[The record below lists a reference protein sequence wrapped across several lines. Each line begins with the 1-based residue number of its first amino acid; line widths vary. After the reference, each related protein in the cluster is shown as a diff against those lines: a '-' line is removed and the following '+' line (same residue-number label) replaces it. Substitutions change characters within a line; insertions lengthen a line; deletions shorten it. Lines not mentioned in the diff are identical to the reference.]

1 MLLLIDFHFVIFV
14 EKFHMFSG
22 LQDIV
27 AEFSSWIWGIP
38 LLILL
43 IGGGLCLFIY
53 SGLVPFRYFG
63 HAIAVLRG
71 KYDKQDAPGDLSH
84 YEALSSAIAATVGMG
99 NISGVAIAIA
109 MGGPG
114 AIFWMWVSAFVG
126 MATKF
131 FTCSLAIMYRGKD
144 AEGNVQG
151 GPMYVITEGLGKK
164 WKGLSIFFALAGL
177 IGTLPAFQANQLT
190 QTLVDVFH
198 VHKSNVFTAKLLL
211 GISIAII
218 VSIVIFGGIKRI
230 GKVAGKLVP
239 VMVVV
244 YLLTVLTILI
254 LKFESIPSIFSLIF
268 TDAFSTNSVL
278 GGALGALIITGVRRA
293 AFSNEAGLGTAPMM
307 HGTAK
312 TKEPIREG
320 LVAMLGPA
328 IDTLLVC
335 TLTALAI
342 LASGIWKGFKGD
354 GITMTLAAFD
364 ATLPFNSGSV
374 ILTICV
380 LIFAFSTLFTYSFYG
395 YSCLQYLTNSK
406 IAKYY
411 NYIYV
416 LVIVLASVI
425 KLEFVINLMD
435 SAYAL
440 MAIPTVISTLIL
452 APKVKKA
459 ATVYFEKLKTGSF

>member
-1 MLLLIDFHFVIFV
+1 
-14 EKFHMFSG
+14 MFLN
-22 LQDIV
+22 LQDSV
-27 AEFSSWIWGIP
+27 AQFSSWVWGIP

-43 IGGGLCLFIY
+43 IGGGLFLFIY
-53 SGLVPFRYFG
+53 SGLVPFRYLG
-63 HAIAVLRG
+63 HAVNILRG
-71 KYDKQDAPGDLSH
+71 KYDKHNSPGDLSH

-109 MGGPG
+109 TGGPG

-131 FTCSLAIMYRGKD
+131 FTCTLSIMYRGKD
-144 AEGNVQG
+144 EEGNVKG

-164 WKGLSIFFALAGL
+164 WKPLAVFFALAGL

-190 QTLVDVFH
+190 QTLVDVFQ
-198 VHKSNVFTAKLLL
+198 VNESNTFTAKLLL

-218 VSIVIFGGIKRI
+218 TSLVIFGGIKRI

-239 VMVVV
+239 IMVVI
-244 YLLTVLTILI
+244 YLITVASILL
-254 LKFESIPSIFSLIF
+254 LKAGDIPQIFSLMF
-268 TDAFSTNSVL
+268 TDAFSGNAVM
-278 GGALGALIITGVRRA
+278 GGALGSLIITGVKRA
-293 AFSNEAGLGTAPMM
+293 AFSNEAGIGTAPMM

-312 TKEPIREG
+312 TSEPIREG

-342 LASGIWKGFKGD
+342 LASGIWKNFD
-354 GITMTLAAFD
+354 GNGISLTLSSFD
-364 ATLPFNSGSV
+364 AVLPYGLGSV

-395 YSCLQYLTNSK
+395 YSCLSFLTNKK
-406 IAKYY
+406 IGNYY
-411 NYIYV
+411 NYIYIV
-416 LVIVLASVI
+416 TIVIASII
-425 KLEFVINLMD
+425 KLDFVINLID
-435 SAYAL
+435 SGYAL

-452 APKVKKA
+452 APKVKRA
-459 ATVYFEKLKTGSF
+459 AKDYFQRLKTE

>member
-1 MLLLIDFHFVIFV
+1 
-14 EKFHMFSG
+14 MFLSI
-22 LQDIV
+22 QEIV
-27 AEFSSWIWGIP
+27 SQFSSWVWGMP

-43 IGGGLCLFIY
+43 IGGGLYLFIY
-53 SGLVPFRYFG
+53 SGLVPFRYMG

-71 KYDKQDAPGDLSH
+71 KYDKHNSPGDLSH

-144 AEGNVQG
+144 EEGNVKG

-164 WKGLSIFFALAGL
+164 WKPLAIFFSTAGL

-190 QTLVDVFH
+190 QTIIDVFS
-198 VHKSNVFTAKLLL
+198 VNESNEFTAKFLI
-211 GISIAII
+211 GIVIAFI
-218 VSIVIFGGIKRI
+218 VSMVIFGGIQRI

-239 VMVVV
+239 IMVVV
-244 YLLTVLTILI
+244 YLLTVLIILLI
-254 LKFESIPSIFSLIF
+254 KIEEVPSIFSLIF
-268 TDAFSTNSVL
+268 TDAFTGKSVL
-278 GGALGALIITGVRRA
+278 GGALGALIITGVKRA

-312 TKEPIREG
+312 TNEPIREG

-342 LASGIWKGFKGD
+342 LVSGVWKNFDGN

-364 ATLPFNSGSV
+364 SVLPYHLGSI

-395 YSCLQYLTNSK
+395 YSCLSYLTNTK
-406 IAKYY
+406 TAKYY
-411 NYIYV
+411 NHFYV
-416 LVIVLASVI
+416 LVIIVAAII
-425 KLEFVINLMD
+425 KLDFVINLMD

-440 MAIPTVISTLIL
+440 MAIPTVLSTLIL

-459 ATVYFEKLKTGSF
+459 AVIYFHKLKTNSF

>member
-1 MLLLIDFHFVIFV
+1 
-14 EKFHMFSG
+14 MF
-22 LQDIV
+22 LNIQDLV
-27 AEFSSWIWGIP
+27 AQFSSWVWGIP

-43 IGGGLCLFIY
+43 IGGGLYLFIY
-53 SGLVPFRYFG
+53 SGLIPFKYIG
-63 HAIAVLRG
+63 HAIAILRG
-71 KYDKQDAPGDLSH
+71 KYDKADSPGDLSH

-109 MGGPG
+109 TGGPG

-131 FTCSLAIMYRGKD
+131 FTCSLSVMYRGKD
-144 AEGNVQG
+144 ENGNVKG

-164 WKGLSIFFALAGL
+164 WKPLALFFSAAGL

-190 QTLVDVFH
+190 QTLIDVFKVQETNH
-198 VHKSNVFTAKLLL
+198 FTAKLLL
-211 GISIAII
+211 GISTAII
-218 VSIVIFGGIKRI
+218 VAMVIFGGIKRI
-230 GKVAGKLVP
+230 GSVAGKLVP

-244 YLLTVLTILI
+244 YLLTVLTILF
-254 LKFESIPSIFSLIF
+254 LRLEQVPAIFSLIF
-268 TDAFSTNSVL
+268 EDAFSGESVL
-278 GGALGALIITGVRRA
+278 GGALGVLIITGVKRA

-335 TLTALAI
+335 SLTALAI
-342 LASGIWKGFKGD
+342 LASGVWENFEGN
-354 GITMTLAAFD
+354 GISMTLAAFD
-364 ATLPFNSGSV
+364 AVLPYKIGSI

-395 YSCLQYLTNSK
+395 LSCLSFLTNTK
-406 IAKYY
+406 IGKSY
-411 NYIYV
+411 NYIYIITI
-416 LVIVLASVI
+416 VIASII
-425 KLEFVINLMD
+425 KLDFVINLID

-440 MAIPTVISTLIL
+440 MAIPTVLSTLIL
-452 APKVKKA
+452 APKVKREA
-459 ATVYFEKLKTGSF
+459 AKYFQKLKRGAFNV

>member
-1 MLLLIDFHFVIFV
+1 MYLSIQSLV
-14 EKFHMFSG
+14 S
-22 LQDIV
+22 
-27 AEFSSWIWGIP
+27 EFSSWIWGIP

-43 IGGGLCLFIY
+43 IGGGLYLFVY
-53 SGLVPFRYFG
+53 SGLVPFRYMG
-63 HAIAVLRG
+63 HAIAILRG
-71 KYDKQDAPGDLSH
+71 KYDKHDSPGDLSH

-144 AEGNVQG
+144 EEGNTKG
-151 GPMYVITEGLGKK
+151 GPMYVITEGLGKN

-190 QTLVDVFH
+190 QTLVDVFE
-198 VHKSNVFTAKLLL
+198 VNKANEFTAKLIL

-218 VSIVIFGGIKRI
+218 VATVIFGGIKRI
-230 GKVAGKLVP
+230 GSVAGKLVP
-239 VMVVV
+239 IMVVV
-244 YLLTVLTILI
+244 YLLTVLTILV
-254 LKFESIPSIFSLIF
+254 LKIEEVPSIFSLIF
-268 TDAFSTNSVL
+268 TDAFTGKSVL
-278 GGALGALIITGVRRA
+278 GGALGALIITGVKRA

-312 TKEPIREG
+312 TNEPIREG

-342 LASGIWKGFKGD
+342 LASGIWKGFEGD
-354 GITMTLAAFD
+354 GITMTLAAFN
-364 ATLPFNSGSV
+364 AVLPFNSGSI
-374 ILTICV
+374 ILTVCV

-395 YSCLQYLTNSK
+395 YSCLSYLTNTK
-406 IAKYY
+406 IGKYY
-411 NYIYV
+411 NYIYI
-416 LVIVLASVI
+416 LVIIIASVI
-425 KLEFVINLMD
+425 KLDFVINLMD

-440 MAIPTVISTLIL
+440 MAIPTIISTLIL

-459 ATVYFEKLKTGSF
+459 ATIYFQKLKTNSF

>member
-1 MLLLIDFHFVIFV
+1 
-14 EKFHMFSG
+14 MFSTIQN
-22 LQDIV
+22 LV

-43 IGGGLCLFIY
+43 IGGGLYLFIY
-53 SGLVPFRYFG
+53 SGLVPFRYIG
-63 HAIAVLRG
+63 HAIAILRG
-71 KYDKQDAPGDLSH
+71 KYDKHDSPGDLSH

-109 MGGPG
+109 TGGPG

-131 FTCSLAIMYRGKD
+131 FTCSLSVMYRGKD
-144 AEGNVQG
+144 EEGNVKG

-164 WKGLSIFFALAGL
+164 WKPLAVFFSFAGL
-177 IGTLPAFQANQLT
+177 FGTLPAFQANQLT
-190 QTLVDVFH
+190 QTLIDVFE
-198 VHKSNVFTAKLLL
+198 VNESNTFIAKLLL
-211 GISIAII
+211 GITIAII
-218 VSIVIFGGIKRI
+218 VALVIFGGIKRI
-230 GKVAGKLVP
+230 GSVAGKLVP

-244 YLLTVLTILI
+244 YLITVLTILI
-254 LKFESIPSIFSLIF
+254 LKFDVVPSIFKLIF
-268 TDAFSTNSVL
+268 TDAFSGKSVL
-278 GGALGALIITGVRRA
+278 GGALGVLIITGVKRA

-342 LASGIWKGFKGD
+342 LASGVWKGFEGN
-354 GITMTLAAFD
+354 GISMTLAAFD
-364 ATLPFNSGSV
+364 SVLPYNSGSV

-395 YSCLQYLTNSK
+395 YSCLSYLTNFK
-406 IAKYY
+406 TGKFY
-411 NYIYV
+411 NYIYIATI
-416 LVIVLASVI
+416 VIASII
-425 KLEFVINLMD
+425 KLDFVINLID

-459 ATVYFEKLKTGSF
+459 ASEYFQKLKMNEF

>member
-1 MLLLIDFHFVIFV
+1 
-14 EKFHMFSG
+14 MFANI
-22 LQDIV
+22 QDLV
-27 AEFSSWIWGIP
+27 TQFSSWVWGIP

-43 IGGGLCLFIY
+43 IGGGLYLFVY
-53 SGLVPFRYFG
+53 SGLIPFRYIG
-63 HAIAVLRG
+63 HAIAILRG
-71 KYDKQDAPGDLSH
+71 KYDKADSPGDLSH

-109 MGGPG
+109 TGGPG

-131 FTCSLAIMYRGKD
+131 FTCSLSIMYRGTD
-144 AEGNVQG
+144 ENGNVKG

-164 WKGLSIFFALAGL
+164 WKPLALFFSAAGL

-190 QTLVDVFH
+190 QTLVDVFQ
-198 VHKSNVFTAKLLL
+198 VHETNHFTTKLLL
-211 GISIAII
+211 GITTAII
-218 VSIVIFGGIKRI
+218 VAMVIFGGIKRI
-230 GKVAGKLVP
+230 GSVAGKLVP

-244 YLLTVLTILI
+244 YLLTVLTILF
-254 LKFESIPSIFSLIF
+254 LRLEQVPTIFSLIF
-268 TDAFSTNSVL
+268 EDAFSGKSVL
-278 GGALGALIITGVRRA
+278 GGALGVLIITGVKRA

-335 TLTALAI
+335 SLTALAI
-342 LASGIWKGFKGD
+342 LASGVWKGFEGN
-354 GITMTLAAFD
+354 GISMTLAAFD
-364 ATLPFNSGSV
+364 AVLPHNIGSV

-395 YSCLQYLTNSK
+395 LSCLSFLTNTK
-406 IAKYY
+406 IGKNY
-411 NYIYV
+411 NYIYIFTIAV
-416 LVIVLASVI
+416 ASII
-425 KLEFVINLMD
+425 KLDFVINLID

-452 APKVKKA
+452 APKVKKEA
-459 ATVYFEKLKTGSF
+459 KKYFQKLKTNSF

>member
-1 MLLLIDFHFVIFV
+1 
-14 EKFHMFSG
+14 MFLG
-22 LQDIV
+22 IQETV
-27 AEFSSWIWGIP
+27 AQFSSWVWGIP

-43 IGGGLCLFIY
+43 IGGGLFLFIY
-53 SGLVPFRYFG
+53 SGLIPFRYIG
-63 HAIAVLRG
+63 HAVAVLRG
-71 KYDKQDAPGDLSH
+71 KYDKHDSPGDLSH

-109 MGGPG
+109 TGGPG

-131 FTCSLAIMYRGKD
+131 FTCSLSVMYRGKD
-144 AEGNVQG
+144 ENGNTKG
-151 GPMYVITEGLGKK
+151 GPMYVITEGLGKG
-164 WKGLSIFFALAGL
+164 WKPLAVFFASAGL
-177 IGTLPAFQANQLT
+177 VGTLPAFQANQLT
-190 QTLVDVFH
+190 QTLIDVFQ
-198 VHKSNVFTAKLLL
+198 VKEANYFTAKLLL

-218 VSIVIFGGIKRI
+218 VALVIFGGIKRI
-230 GKVAGKLVP
+230 GSVAGKLVP

-244 YLLTVLTILI
+244 YLITVAAILLLRI
-254 LKFESIPSIFSLIF
+254 EEIPSIFTLIF
-268 TDAFSTNSVL
+268 EDAFTGKSVL
-278 GGALGALIITGVRRA
+278 GGALGALIIIGVKRA

-335 TLTALAI
+335 SLTAFAI
-342 LASGIWKGFKGD
+342 LASGVWKGFEGN
-354 GITMTLAAFD
+354 GISMTLAAFD
-364 ATLPFNSGSV
+364 AVLPYNSGSV

-395 YSCLQYLTNSK
+395 FSCLSFLTNSK
-406 IAKYY
+406 IGKSY
-411 NYIYV
+411 NYIYIV
-416 LVIVLASVI
+416 TIVIASII
-425 KLEFVINLMD
+425 KLDFVINLID

-440 MAIPTVISTLIL
+440 MAIPTVLSTLIL

-459 ATVYFEKLKTGSF
+459 ATVYFDKLKTNSF

>member
-1 MLLLIDFHFVIFV
+1 MLLSI
-14 EKFHMFSG
+14 
-22 LQDIV
+22 QNIV
-27 AEFSSWIWGIP
+27 SDFSSWIWGMP

-43 IGGGLCLFIY
+43 IGGGLYLFIY
-53 SGLVPFRYFG
+53 SGLVPFRYMG

-71 KYDKQDAPGDLSH
+71 KYDKHDSPGDLSH

-144 AEGNVQG
+144 EEGNVKG

-164 WKGLSIFFALAGL
+164 WKPLAIFFSTAGL

-190 QTLVDVFH
+190 QTIIDVFS
-198 VHKSNVFTAKLLL
+198 VNESNEFTAKFLI
-211 GISIAII
+211 GIVIAFI
-218 VSIVIFGGIKRI
+218 VSMVIFGGIQRI

-239 VMVVV
+239 IMVVV
-244 YLLTVLTILI
+244 YLLTVLIILLI
-254 LKFESIPSIFSLIF
+254 KIEEVPSIISLIF
-268 TDAFSTNSVL
+268 TDAFTGKSVL
-278 GGALGALIITGVRRA
+278 GGALGALIITGVKRA

-312 TKEPIREG
+312 TNEPIREG

-342 LASGIWKGFKGD
+342 LVSGVWKDFDGN

-364 ATLPFNSGSV
+364 SVLPYHLGSI

-395 YSCLQYLTNSK
+395 YSCLSYLTNTK
-406 IAKYY
+406 LAKYY
-411 NYIYV
+411 NHFYV
-416 LVIVLASVI
+416 LVIIVAAII
-425 KLEFVINLMD
+425 KLDFVINLMD

-440 MAIPTVISTLIL
+440 MAIPTVLSTLIL

-459 ATVYFEKLKTGSF
+459 ATVYFQKLKTNSF

>member
-1 MLLLIDFHFVIFV
+1 MYLNF
-14 EKFHMFSG
+14 
-22 LQDIV
+22 QDSV
-27 AEFSSWIWGIP
+27 AQFSSWVWGIP

-43 IGGGLCLFIY
+43 IGGGLFLFIY
-53 SGLVPFRYFG
+53 SGLVPFRYLG
-63 HAIAVLRG
+63 HAVNILRG
-71 KYDKQDAPGDLSH
+71 KYDKHDSPGDLSH

-109 MGGPG
+109 TGGPG

-131 FTCSLAIMYRGKD
+131 FTCSLSLMYRGKD
-144 AEGNVQG
+144 EEGNVKG

-164 WKGLSIFFALAGL
+164 WKPLAVFFSLAGL

-190 QTLVDVFH
+190 QTLIDVFK
-198 VHKSNVFTAKLLL
+198 VNSSNEDTAKLLL
-211 GISIAII
+211 GISIAVIT
-218 VSIVIFGGIKRI
+218 SLVIFGGIKRI

-239 VMVVV
+239 IMVVI
-244 YLLTVLTILI
+244 YLLTVVTILI
-254 LKFESIPSIFSLIF
+254 LRFDAIPEIFSLIF
-268 TDAFSTNSVL
+268 TDAFSGNAIM
-278 GGALGALIITGVRRA
+278 GGALGALIITGVKRA
-293 AFSNEAGLGTAPMM
+293 AFSNEAGIGTAPMM

-342 LASGIWKGFKGD
+342 LASGIWKNFEGN
-354 GITMTLAAFD
+354 GISLTLSSFD
-364 ATLPFNSGSV
+364 AVLPYGMGSV

-395 YSCLQYLTNSK
+395 YSCLNFLTNSK
-406 IAKYY
+406 IGKFY
-411 NYIYV
+411 NYIYIV
-416 LVIVLASVI
+416 TIVIASVI
-425 KLEFVINLMD
+425 KLDFVINLID
-435 SAYAL
+435 SGYAL

-452 APKVKKA
+452 APKVKRA
-459 ATVYFEKLKTGSF
+459 ANDYFTRLKTE

>member
-1 MLLLIDFHFVIFV
+1 
-14 EKFHMFSG
+14 MFIN
-22 LQDIV
+22 LQDSI
-27 AEFSSWIWGIP
+27 AQFSSWVWGVP

-43 IGGGLCLFIY
+43 IGGGLFLFLY
-53 SGLVPFRYFG
+53 SGLVPFRYLG
-63 HAIAVLRG
+63 HAVNVLRG
-71 KYDKQDAPGDLSH
+71 KYDKHNSPGDLSH

-109 MGGPG
+109 TGGPG

-131 FTCSLAIMYRGKD
+131 FTCTLSIMYRGKD
-144 AEGNVQG
+144 EEGNVKG

-164 WKGLSIFFALAGL
+164 WKPLAIFFALAGL

-190 QTLVDVFH
+190 QTLVDVFQ
-198 VHKSNVFTAKLLL
+198 VNESNTFTAKLLL
-211 GISIAII
+211 GISIALIT
-218 VSIVIFGGIKRI
+218 SLVIFGGIKRI

-239 VMVVV
+239 VMVVI
-244 YLLTVLTILI
+244 YLVTVATILV
-254 LKFESIPSIFSLIF
+254 LKAGDIPEIFSLIF
-268 TDAFSTNSVL
+268 TDAFSGNAVM
-278 GGALGALIITGVRRA
+278 GGALGALIITGVKRA

-312 TKEPIREG
+312 TNEPIREG

-342 LASGIWKGFKGD
+342 LASGIWQNFD
-354 GITMTLAAFD
+354 GNGISLTLSSFD
-364 ATLPFNSGSV
+364 AVLPHGLGSL

-395 YSCLQYLTNSK
+395 YSCLSFLTNAK
-406 IAKYY
+406 IGKYY
-411 NYIYV
+411 NYIYIV
-416 LVIVLASVI
+416 TIVIASII
-425 KLEFVINLMD
+425 KLDFVINLID
-435 SAYAL
+435 SGYAL

-452 APKVKKA
+452 APKVKRA
-459 ATVYFEKLKTGSF
+459 AKEYFRKLKVEES

>member
-1 MLLLIDFHFVIFV
+1 MLLSI
-14 EKFHMFSG
+14 
-22 LQDIV
+22 QNIV
-27 AEFSSWIWGIP
+27 SDFSSWIWGMP

-43 IGGGLCLFIY
+43 IGGGLYLFIY
-53 SGLVPFRYFG
+53 SGLVPFRYMG

-71 KYDKQDAPGDLSH
+71 KYDKHDSPGDLSH

-144 AEGNVQG
+144 EEGNVKG

-164 WKGLSIFFALAGL
+164 WKPLAIFFSTAGL

-190 QTLVDVFH
+190 QTIIDVFS
-198 VHKSNVFTAKLLL
+198 VNESNEFTAKFLI
-211 GISIAII
+211 GIVIAFI
-218 VSIVIFGGIKRI
+218 VSMVIFGGIQRI

-239 VMVVV
+239 IMVIV
-244 YLLTVLTILI
+244 YLLTVLIILLI
-254 LKFESIPSIFSLIF
+254 KIEEVPSIISLIF
-268 TDAFSTNSVL
+268 TDAFTGKSVL
-278 GGALGALIITGVRRA
+278 GGALGALIITGVKRA

-312 TKEPIREG
+312 TNEPIREG

-342 LASGIWKGFKGD
+342 LVSGVWKGFDGN

-364 ATLPFNSGSV
+364 SVLPYHLGSI

-395 YSCLQYLTNSK
+395 YSCLSYLTNTK
-406 IAKYY
+406 LAKYY
-411 NYIYV
+411 NHFYV
-416 LVIVLASVI
+416 LVIIVAAII
-425 KLEFVINLMD
+425 KLDFVINLMD

-440 MAIPTVISTLIL
+440 MAIPTVLSTLIL

-459 ATVYFEKLKTGSF
+459 ATVYFHKLKTNSF

>member
-1 MLLLIDFHFVIFV
+1 
-14 EKFHMFSG
+14 MFANI
-22 LQDIV
+22 QDLV
-27 AEFSSWIWGIP
+27 TQFSSWVWGIP

-43 IGGGLCLFIY
+43 IGGGLYLFVY
-53 SGLVPFRYFG
+53 SGLIPFRYIG
-63 HAIAVLRG
+63 HAIAILRG
-71 KYDKQDAPGDLSH
+71 KYDKADSPGDLSH

-109 MGGPG
+109 TGGPG

-131 FTCSLAIMYRGKD
+131 FTCSLSVMYRGTD
-144 AEGNVQG
+144 ENGNVKG

-164 WKGLSIFFALAGL
+164 WKPLALFFSAAGL

-190 QTLVDVFH
+190 QTLVDVFQVQETNH
-198 VHKSNVFTAKLLL
+198 FTAKLLL
-211 GISIAII
+211 GITTAII
-218 VSIVIFGGIKRI
+218 VAMVIFGGIKRI
-230 GKVAGKLVP
+230 GSVAGKLVP
-239 VMVVV
+239 IMVVV
-244 YLLTVLTILI
+244 YLLTVLTILM
-254 LKFESIPSIFSLIF
+254 LRLEQVPAIFSLIF
-268 TDAFSTNSVL
+268 EDAFSGKSVL
-278 GGALGALIITGVRRA
+278 GGALGALIITGVKRA

-335 TLTALAI
+335 SLTALAI
-342 LASGIWKGFKGD
+342 LASGVWKGFEGN
-354 GITMTLAAFD
+354 GISMTLAAFD
-364 ATLPFNSGSV
+364 AILPHNIGSV
-374 ILTICV
+374 VLTICV

-395 YSCLQYLTNSK
+395 LSCLSFLTNTK
-406 IAKYY
+406 IGKNY
-411 NYIYV
+411 NYIYIFTIAV
-416 LVIVLASVI
+416 ASII
-425 KLEFVINLMD
+425 KLDFVINLID

-452 APKVKKA
+452 APKVKKEA
-459 ATVYFEKLKTGSF
+459 KKYFQKLKTNSF

>member
-1 MLLLIDFHFVIFV
+1 
-14 EKFHMFSG
+14 MFINF
-22 LQDIV
+22 QDSV
-27 AEFSSWIWGIP
+27 AQFSSWVWGIP

-43 IGGGLCLFIY
+43 IGGGLFLFIY
-53 SGLVPFRYFG
+53 SGLVPFRYLG
-63 HAIAVLRG
+63 HAFNILRG
-71 KYDKQDAPGDLSH
+71 KYDKHDSPGDLSH

-109 MGGPG
+109 TGGPG

-131 FTCSLAIMYRGKD
+131 FTCSLSIMYRGKD
-144 AEGNVQG
+144 EEGNVKG
-151 GPMYVITEGLGKK
+151 GPMYVITEGLGKQ
-164 WKGLSIFFALAGL
+164 WKPLAIFFSLAGL

-190 QTLVDVFH
+190 QTLIDVFE
-198 VHKSNVFTAKLLL
+198 VNSSNEDTAKLLL

-218 VSIVIFGGIKRI
+218 TSLVIFGGIKRI

-239 VMVVV
+239 IMVVI
-244 YLLTVLTILI
+244 YLLTVITILI
-254 LKFESIPSIFSLIF
+254 LRFDAIPEIFSLIF
-268 TDAFSTNSVL
+268 TDAFSGNAVM
-278 GGALGALIITGVRRA
+278 GGALGALIITGVKRA
-293 AFSNEAGLGTAPMM
+293 AFSNEAGIGTAPMM

-342 LASGIWKGFKGD
+342 LASGIWKNFEGN
-354 GITMTLAAFD
+354 GISLTLSSFD
-364 ATLPFNSGSV
+364 AVLPYGIGSV

-395 YSCLQYLTNSK
+395 YSCLSFLTNSK
-406 IAKYY
+406 IGKLY
-411 NYIYV
+411 NYIYIV
-416 LVIVLASVI
+416 TIVIASVI
-425 KLEFVINLMD
+425 KLDFVISLID
-435 SAYAL
+435 SGYAL

-452 APKVKKA
+452 APKVKRA
-459 ATVYFEKLKTGSF
+459 ANDYFKRLKTE

>member
-1 MLLLIDFHFVIFV
+1 MLLGI
-14 EKFHMFSG
+14 
-22 LQDIV
+22 QNIV
-27 AEFSSWIWGIP
+27 SDFSSWIWEIP

-43 IGGGLCLFIY
+43 IGGGLYLFIY

-63 HAIAVLRG
+63 HAVAVLRG
-71 KYDKQDAPGDLSH
+71 KYDKNDAPGDLSH

-114 AIFWMWVSAFVG
+114 AIFWMWISAFVG

-131 FTCSLAIMYRGKD
+131 FTCTLSIMYRGKD
-144 AEGNVQG
+144 EDGNVKG
-151 GPMYVITEGLGKK
+151 SPMYVITEGLGKK
-164 WKGLSIFFALAGL
+164 WKPLALFFSFAGL
-177 IGTLPAFQANQLT
+177 FGTLPAFQANQLT
-190 QTLVDVFH
+190 QTLVDVFN
-198 VHKSNVFTAKLLL
+198 VNESNTFIAKLLL
-211 GISIAII
+211 GIIIAFITAL
-218 VSIVIFGGIKRI
+218 VIFGGIKRI

-239 VMVVV
+239 IMVVV

-254 LKFESIPSIFSLIF
+254 LKIEEVPSIFSLIF
-268 TDAFSTNSVL
+268 SDAFSGKSVL
-278 GGALGALIITGVRRA
+278 GGALGVLIITGIKRA

-312 TKEPIREG
+312 TSEPIREG

-342 LASGIWKGFKGD
+342 LASGIWKGFD
-354 GITMTLAAFD
+354 GNGISMTLAAFD
-364 ATLPFNSGSV
+364 AVLPYKSGSV

-395 YSCLQYLTNSK
+395 YSCLTFLTNNK
-406 IAKYY
+406 IGKYY
-411 NYIYV
+411 NYTHIIT
-416 LVIVLASVI
+416 IVLASII
-425 KLEFVINLMD
+425 KLDFVINLID

-459 ATVYFEKLKTGSF
+459 ATVYFRKLKMNEF

>member
-1 MLLLIDFHFVIFV
+1 ML
-14 EKFHMFSG
+14 S
-22 LQDIV
+22 DIQSLV
-27 AEFSSWIWGIP
+27 AQFSSWVWGIP

-43 IGGGLCLFIY
+43 IGGGLYLFIY
-53 SGLVPFRYFG
+53 SGLVPFRYVG
-63 HAIAVLRG
+63 HAIAILRG
-71 KYDKQDAPGDLSH
+71 KYDKHDSPGDLSH

-109 MGGPG
+109 TGGPG

-131 FTCSLAIMYRGKD
+131 FTCSLAVMYRGKNE
-144 AEGNVQG
+144 EGDVKG

-164 WKGLSIFFALAGL
+164 WKPLAVFFATAGL
-177 IGTLPAFQANQLT
+177 VGTLPAFQANQLT
-190 QTLVDVFH
+190 QTLIDVFK
-198 VHKSNVFTAKLLL
+198 VNESNEFSAKLLL
-211 GISIAII
+211 GISIAVI
-218 VSIVIFGGIKRI
+218 VSTVIFGGIKRI

-239 VMVVV
+239 IMVVI
-244 YLLTVLTILI
+244 YLLTVLTILF
-254 LKFESIPSIFSLIF
+254 LKIEEVPSIFSLIF
-268 TDAFSTNSVL
+268 TDAFTGKSVL

-342 LASGIWKGFKGD
+342 LASGIWKGFEGN

-364 ATLPFNSGSV
+364 SVLPYNSGSV

-395 YSCLQYLTNSK
+395 YSCLSYLTSTK
-406 IAKYY
+406 IGKYY

-416 LVIVLASVI
+416 FVIIIASVI
-425 KLEFVINLMD
+425 KLDFVINLMD

-459 ATVYFEKLKTGSF
+459 AAIYFQKLKTNSF

>member
-1 MLLLIDFHFVIFV
+1 
-14 EKFHMFSG
+14 MFTNI
-22 LQDIV
+22 QDLV
-27 AEFSSWIWGIP
+27 TQFSSWVWGIP

-43 IGGGLCLFIY
+43 IGGGLYLFVY
-53 SGLVPFRYFG
+53 SGLIPFRYIG
-63 HAIAVLRG
+63 HAIAILRG
-71 KYDKQDAPGDLSH
+71 KYDKADSPGDLSH

-109 MGGPG
+109 TGGPG

-131 FTCSLAIMYRGKD
+131 FTCSLSVMYRGTD
-144 AEGNVQG
+144 ENGNVKG

-164 WKGLSIFFALAGL
+164 WKPLALFFSAAGL

-190 QTLVDVFH
+190 QTLVDVFQVQETNH
-198 VHKSNVFTAKLLL
+198 FTAKLLL
-211 GISIAII
+211 GITTAII
-218 VSIVIFGGIKRI
+218 VAMVIFGGIKRI
-230 GKVAGKLVP
+230 GSVAGKLVP

-244 YLLTVLTILI
+244 YLLTVLTILM
-254 LKFESIPSIFSLIF
+254 LRLEQVPAIFSLIF
-268 TDAFSTNSVL
+268 EDAFSGKSVL
-278 GGALGALIITGVRRA
+278 GGALGALIITGVKRA

-335 TLTALAI
+335 SLTALAI
-342 LASGIWKGFKGD
+342 LASGVWKGFEGN
-354 GITMTLAAFD
+354 GISMTLAAFD
-364 ATLPFNSGSV
+364 AVLPHNIGSV
-374 ILTICV
+374 VLTICV

-395 YSCLQYLTNSK
+395 LSCLSFLTNTK
-406 IAKYY
+406 IGKNY
-411 NYIYV
+411 NYIYIFTIAV
-416 LVIVLASVI
+416 ASII
-425 KLEFVINLMD
+425 KLDFVINLID

-452 APKVKKA
+452 APKVKKEA
-459 ATVYFEKLKTGSF
+459 KKYFQKLKTNSF

>member
-1 MLLLIDFHFVIFV
+1 MFLTVQ
-14 EKFHMFSG
+14 KF
-22 LQDIV
+22 I

-38 LLILL
+38 LLFLL
-43 IGGGLCLFIY
+43 IGGGVYLFVY

-63 HAIAVLRG
+63 HAVAVLRG
-71 KYDKQDAPGDLSH
+71 KYDKHDAPGDLSH

-109 MGGPG
+109 TGGPG
-114 AIFWMWVSAFVG
+114 AIFWMWISAFVG

-131 FTCSLAIMYRGKD
+131 FTCSLAVMYRGKD
-144 AEGNVQG
+144 EEGNVKG

-164 WKGLSIFFALAGL
+164 WKPLALFFASAGL

-190 QTLVDVFH
+190 QTLIDVFK
-198 VHKSNVFTAKLLL
+198 VNEANEFIAKLLL
-211 GISIAII
+211 GIVIAII
-218 VSIVIFGGIKRI
+218 VSMVIFGGIKRI

-239 VMVVV
+239 IMVVI
-244 YLLTVLTILI
+244 YLLTVITILVLRI
-254 LKFESIPSIFSLIF
+254 SEVPAIFTLIF
-268 TDAFSTNSVL
+268 TSAFTGKSVV
-278 GGALGALIITGVRRA
+278 GGALGTLIITGVKRA

-342 LASGIWKGFKGD
+342 LASGVWKGFKGN
-354 GITMTLAAFD
+354 GISMTLAAFD
-364 ATLPFNSGSV
+364 SVLPYHSGSI

-395 YSCLQYLTNSK
+395 YSCLSYLTTIK
-406 IAKYY
+406 VGKYY

-416 LVIVLASVI
+416 GTVIIASII
-425 KLEFVINLMD
+425 KLDFVINLID

-459 ATVYFEKLKTGSF
+459 ATIYFQKLKSGAF

>member
-1 MLLLIDFHFVIFV
+1 
-14 EKFHMFSG
+14 MFANI
-22 LQDIV
+22 QDLV
-27 AEFSSWIWGIP
+27 TQFSSWVWGIP

-43 IGGGLCLFIY
+43 IGGGLYLFVY
-53 SGLVPFRYFG
+53 SGLIPFRYIG
-63 HAIAVLRG
+63 HAIAILRG
-71 KYDKQDAPGDLSH
+71 KYDKADSPGDLSH

-109 MGGPG
+109 TGGPG

-131 FTCSLAIMYRGKD
+131 FTCSLSVMYRGTD
-144 AEGNVQG
+144 ENGNVKG

-164 WKGLSIFFALAGL
+164 WKPLALFFSAAGL

-190 QTLVDVFH
+190 QTLVDVFQ
-198 VHKSNVFTAKLLL
+198 VHETNHFTAKLLL
-211 GISIAII
+211 GISTAII
-218 VSIVIFGGIKRI
+218 VAMVIFGGIKRI
-230 GKVAGKLVP
+230 GSVAGKLVP

-244 YLLTVLTILI
+244 YLLTVLTILM
-254 LKFESIPSIFSLIF
+254 LRLEQVPAIFSLIF
-268 TDAFSTNSVL
+268 EDAFSGKSVL
-278 GGALGALIITGVRRA
+278 GGALGALIITGVKRA

-335 TLTALAI
+335 SLTALAI
-342 LASGIWKGFKGD
+342 LASGVWKDFEGN
-354 GITMTLAAFD
+354 GISMTLAAFD
-364 ATLPFNSGSV
+364 AVLPHNVGSV
-374 ILTICV
+374 VLTICV

-395 YSCLQYLTNSK
+395 LSCLSFLTNTK
-406 IAKYY
+406 IGKNY
-411 NYIYV
+411 NYIYIFTIAV
-416 LVIVLASVI
+416 ASII
-425 KLEFVINLMD
+425 KLDFVINLID

-452 APKVKKA
+452 APKVKKEA
-459 ATVYFEKLKTGSF
+459 KKYFQKLKTNSF